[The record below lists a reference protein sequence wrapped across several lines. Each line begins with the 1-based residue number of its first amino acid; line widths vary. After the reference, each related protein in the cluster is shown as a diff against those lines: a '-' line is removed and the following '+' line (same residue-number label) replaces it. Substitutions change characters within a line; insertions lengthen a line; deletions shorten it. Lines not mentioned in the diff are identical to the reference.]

1 MKEQHECDVLLDYFN
16 NTLTEAKK
24 AGFEKHL
31 ETCSNCREELLELQV
46 LTEDLPYLAEAT
58 EPNEG
63 MKDRVL
69 AAVFSA
75 SEKEEIKGLE
85 PVNEIKKSRPS
96 RKQKPW
102 LQPLLAASL
111 LLSLGA
117 NAYFLLNDKSAVNE
131 PMTASATQDVQLAA
145 SEGFNGSA
153 RATIVNEES
162 AASVIVQA
170 EQLQGLSGTEA
181 YQVWLIDEQGNKVRA
196 GTFRPNENGNGAVS
210 HVMSEPKNGNWQM
223 IAVTLEPT
231 PESTQPLGDIVLA
244 AEL

>member
-16 NTLTEAKK
+16 NSLIETEQAE
-24 AGFEKHL
+24 FEKHL
-31 ETCSNCREELLELQV
+31 ETCPNCREELLELRT
-46 LTEDLPYLAEAT
+46 LTEDLPYLSEAV

-75 SEKEEIKGLE
+75 NDAEEIKILE
-85 PVNEIKKSRPS
+85 PVNKIKESRSS
-96 RKQKPW
+96 RKQTPW

-117 NAYFLLNDKSAVNE
+117 NTYFLMSDKPEVNE
-131 PMTASATQDVQLAA
+131 PITASAVQDVQLAA

-153 RATIVNEES
+153 RATMVNEER

-210 HVMSEPKNGNWQM
+210 HVMPESKNGNWQM

>member
-1 MKEQHECDVLLDYFN
+1 MKGQHECDVLLDYFN
-16 NTLTEAKK
+16 NTLTEAEKTE
-24 AGFEKHL
+24 FEKHL
-31 ETCSNCREELLELQV
+31 KTCSDCREELLELQV

-75 SEKEEIKGLE
+75 SDAKGIKSLE
-85 PVNEIKKSRPS
+85 PVNEIKESRPL
-96 RKQKPW
+96 RKQKTW

-117 NAYFLLNDKSAVNE
+117 NAYFLLNDKPAVNE
-131 PMTASATQDVQLAA
+131 PMTASAIQDVQLAA

-153 RATIVNEES
+153 RATMVNEES

-196 GTFRPNENGNGAVS
+196 GTFRPNESGNGAVS
-210 HVMSEPKNGNWQM
+210 HPMPESTNRSWQM

-231 PESTQPLGDIVLA
+231 PESAQPLGDIVLA